1 MDLALKHALDRL
13 GAALGLVALAPVLA
27 AIAVAIKLEDGGP
40 VVFRQ
45 DRLGLGARPFSIW
58 KFRTMIPDADAHL
71 DASGQATRSR
81 VTRVGRF
88 LRFTSLDELAQ
99 LFNILRGEMT
109 FVGPR
114 PVLPAHLDRYTDAQK
129 RRFEVRPGI
138 TGLAQVSGRNQLP
151 WSKRLALDVEYVD
164 RRSLLVDAW
173 ILVRTVKVVLL
184 REGVVLDRNPGQV
197 DDLGPAPTEVR

>member
-1 MDLALKHALDRL
+1 MDLAIKHALDRL
-13 GAALGLVALAPVLA
+13 GAALGLVALAPLLA
-27 AIAVAIKLEDGGP
+27 AIAAAIKLEDGGP
-40 VVFRQ
+40 VIFRQ
-45 DRLGLGARPFSIW
+45 ERLGAGARPFSIW

-71 DASGQATRSR
+71 DAAGRATRSR
-81 VTRVGRF
+81 VTRVGRL

-99 LFNILRGEMT
+99 LFNILRGEMA

-114 PVLPAHLDRYTDAQK
+114 PVLPSHLGRYTDAQK

-164 RRSLLVDAW
+164 RRSLLVDAG
-173 ILVRTVKVVLL
+173 ILLRTVKVVLL

-197 DDLGPAPTEVR
+197 DDLGPAPTEPR